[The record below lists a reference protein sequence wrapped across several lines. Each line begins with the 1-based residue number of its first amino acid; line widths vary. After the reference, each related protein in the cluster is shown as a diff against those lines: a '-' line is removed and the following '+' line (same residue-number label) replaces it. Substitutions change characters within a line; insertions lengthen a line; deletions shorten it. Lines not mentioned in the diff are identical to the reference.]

1 MGLVGLANTIAIEGA
16 KYNVHCNVIV
26 PTAASRLTEDI
37 FPPDLFEEL
46 KPDLIAPVVAY
57 LCHDSCHENATI
69 IDSAAG
75 WAGKCHV
82 VRSQGALLRKQIGE
96 GISLENVRDNWS
108 RVTDMRSGNVSRLN
122 STQEATLSLVN
133 ALETLRQGGG
143 GGGRASSSDAFPF
156 TSKDL
161 ILYALGGESQKLYKY
176 VIISLLAK
184 YSFVFLTIEQC
195 AAYCS

>member
-1 MGLVGLANTIAIEGA
+1 MGLIGLANTIAIEGA

-57 LCHDSCHENATI
+57 LCHDSCQENATI

-82 VRSQGALLRKQIGE
+82 VRSQGALLRTQIGE
-96 GISLENVRDNWS
+96 GVSLENVRDNWD
-108 RVTDMRSGNVSRLN
+108 RVTNMGRENVNRLN

-133 ALETLRQGGG
+133 ALETLREGRGSGGQT
-143 GGGRASSSDAFPF
+143 SLSEAFSF

-161 ILYALGGESQKLYKY
+161 ILYALGGES
-176 VIISLLAK
+176 
-184 YSFVFLTIEQC
+184 
-195 AAYCS
+195 